1 MNRRQF
7 FKTLIGAAIA
17 AKILPE
23 RTTAM
28 SPAFGYPYGKY
39 KTGLV
44 GEVHDFTFRPT
55 TYISDNSPEAIV
67 ADMYLKTTPQP
78 DRIFIFEDNLQ
89 ETLKDIFI
97 KIAEENSRQLE
108 QDILS

>member
-28 SPAFGYPYGKY
+28 NPAFGYPYGKY

-44 GEVHDFTFRPT
+44 GDVHDFVFRPSTYSMGIDTSIIGKSCT
-55 TYISDNSPEAIV
+55 TIHLSEV
-67 ADMYLKTTPQP
+67 ADWPK
-78 DRIFIFEDNLQ
+78 
-89 ETLKDIFI
+89 
-97 KIAEENSRQLE
+97 ENT
-108 QDILS
+108 I